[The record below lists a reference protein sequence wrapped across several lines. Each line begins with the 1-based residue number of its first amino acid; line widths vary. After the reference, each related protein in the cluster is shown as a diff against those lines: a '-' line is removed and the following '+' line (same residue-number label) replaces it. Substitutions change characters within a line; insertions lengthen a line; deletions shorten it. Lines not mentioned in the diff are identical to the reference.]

1 MLRNRLMRDLQAL
14 GSILK
19 AIEEIA
25 NQEPDWSRSYLAD
38 LIDDFR
44 PALCFAVLR
53 ADEAAFA
60 SELERLLLMVRRYVM
75 ASSL

>member
-1 MLRNRLMRDLQAL
+1 MRDLQAL
-14 GSILK
+14 RSTLE

-25 NQEPDWSRSYLAD
+25 DKGPDFSRCYLAD
-38 LIDDFR
+38 LINDFR

-53 ADEAAFA
+53 ADEAAF
-60 SELERLLLMVRRYVM
+60 SDELERLMLMVRRYVM

>member
-1 MLRNRLMRDLQAL
+1 MRDLQAL
-14 GSILK
+14 RSILE

-25 NQEPDWSRSYLAD
+25 NNGPDMGRSYLAD

-53 ADEAAFA
+53 ADDAAFS
-60 SELERLLLMVRRYVM
+60 SELDKLMLMVRRYVM
-75 ASSL
+75 ASSV

>member
-1 MLRNRLMRDLQAL
+1 MRDLHAL
-14 GSILK
+14 RSTLE

-25 NQEPDWSRSYLAD
+25 DKGPDLSRGYLAD

-53 ADEAAFA
+53 ADEAAFTG
-60 SELERLLLMVRRYVM
+60 ELERLILMVRRYVM